1 MAVLAGSAEARI
13 YDDEDFNTGSF
24 SESGEIRYLLGKGHI
39 GFGGVGSLSIDA
51 KEFDASYVSYGPR
64 LSFQYEV
71 TPKNRLNASAVYEW
85 RDYQDA
91 DYNDG
96 TALLL
101 DASWMHSVDST
112 TFLTLSAGYDKV
124 DADLKSVSFDALSGG
139 VGIYTELPHGITL
152 DLGADARFA
161 KFDDINALSG
171 IVREDRRL
179 TGSVAITKRDL
190 NWFGYAPSVEYSYT
204 WNSSNISLFDYDSH
218 MVDFRLT
225 KDF

>member
-1 MAVLAGSAEARI
+1 
-13 YDDEDFNTGSF
+13 
-24 SESGEIRYLLGKGHI
+24 
-39 GFGGVGSLSIDA
+39 
-51 KEFDASYVSYGPR
+51 
-64 LSFQYEV
+64 V